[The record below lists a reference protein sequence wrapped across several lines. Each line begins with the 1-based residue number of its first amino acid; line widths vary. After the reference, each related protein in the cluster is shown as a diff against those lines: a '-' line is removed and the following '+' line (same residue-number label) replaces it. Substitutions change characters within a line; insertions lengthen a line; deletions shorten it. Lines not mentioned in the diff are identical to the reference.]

1 MPAFDEL
8 ALLDPVQA
16 DARNRPLFTR
26 RFDVTD
32 MLSQLMLS
40 FMRGSRPPVHEDK
53 VPLGGNINDLGPQVR
68 YRLTPI
74 SHELFHPL
82 NPRVLRMQRRMIMV
96 VISEVLM
103 HNIEV
108 APHNFLASALQ
119 IPPDKRL
126 VNYDAL
132 RGIDPAIPT
141 RTQRARA
148 RTHELVNYQTGLILS
163 SLCIGL

>member
-40 FMRGSRPPVHEDK
+40 FMRGSPPPVRENK
-53 VPLGGNINDLGPQVR
+53 VLLAGNIHDLRPQVR

-74 SHELFHPL
+74 SHELFQQHGRIAL
-82 NPRVLRMQRRMIMV
+82 LTPR
-96 VISEVLM
+96 
-103 HNIEV
+103 
-108 APHNFLASALQ
+108 
-119 IPPDKRL
+119 
-126 VNYDAL
+126 
-132 RGIDPAIPT
+132 
-141 RTQRARA
+141 
-148 RTHELVNYQTGLILS
+148 
-163 SLCIGL
+163 SL